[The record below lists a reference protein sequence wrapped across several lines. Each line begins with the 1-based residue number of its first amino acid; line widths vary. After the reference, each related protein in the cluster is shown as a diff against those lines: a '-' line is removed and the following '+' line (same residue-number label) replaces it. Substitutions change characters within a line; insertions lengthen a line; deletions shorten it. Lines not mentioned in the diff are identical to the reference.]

1 MPLQKKDFIEV
12 EFTAKLKDGEIFDS
26 NKKEDLGKSGLKGDA
41 KPFVFALGEGMFLNS
56 IDDYLIGKEVGEYKI
71 ELTPD
76 KAFGKRDPK
85 MIQML
90 PLVTF
95 RQQQVNPIPGA
106 VFNFDGKLARVL
118 TVSGGRVMVDFN
130 NPLAGKDV
138 IYELNILRKID
149 NVNDKIMAV
158 NEFFFRRNF
167 EYKIEGT
174 ALKMKAPKGWDKF
187 IVLFKDKYKELLN
200 LEVSVE
206 EEEEDLSHGPHS
218 VADSTSKKF
227 NEEEEDKTVKKEEK
241 TVQNE

>member
-1 MPLQKKDFIEV
+1 MPLQKKDFIEI

-26 NKKEDLGKSGLKGDA
+26 NKKEDLGKTRLKGDA

-56 IDDYLIGKEVGEYKI
+56 IDDYLIGKEIGEYKI

-85 MIQML
+85 MIQMI
-90 PLVTF
+90 PLIHF

-138 IYELNILRKID
+138 IYEVNILRKIEEIE
-149 NVNDKIMAV
+149 DKIMAI

-167 EYKIEGT
+167 EYTVEGNK
-174 ALKMKAPKGWDKF
+174 LNMKAPKGWSKF
-187 IVLFKDKYKELLN
+187 IELFKDKYKDLLN
-200 LEVSVE
+200 LEVSVTEFE
-206 EEEEDLSHGPHS
+206 E
-218 VADSTSKKF
+218 K
-227 NEEEEDKTVKKEEK
+227 EK
-241 TVQNE
+241 TVNNE

>member
-1 MPLQKKDFIEV
+1 MPLQKKDFIEI

-26 NKKEDLGKSGLKGDA
+26 NKKEDLGKTGLKGEA

-56 IDDYLIGKEVGEYKI
+56 IDDYLIGKEIGEYKI

-85 MIQML
+85 MIQMI
-90 PLVTF
+90 PLIHF

-130 NPLAGKDV
+130 NPLAGKEV
-138 IYELNILRKID
+138 IYEINILRKIEGIE
-149 NVNDKIMAV
+149 DKIMAI

-167 EYKIEGT
+167 EYTVEGNK
-174 ALKMKAPKGWDKF
+174 LNMKAPKGWSKF
-187 IVLFKDKYKELLN
+187 IELFKDKYKDLLN
-200 LEVSVE
+200 LEVSVTE
-206 EEEEDLSHGPHS
+206 
-218 VADSTSKKF
+218 F
-227 NEEEEDKTVKKEEK
+227 EEK
-241 TVQNE
+241 EKTANNE